1 MNNKGWVKS
10 YRDLFDWEWLSDD
23 AIFRFFILCVLDANI
38 EDGRFMGLTI
48 KRGQFV
54 TSYEQLSIRFKM
66 SKNKI
71 RRCIEQLKKTGEIKV
86 ESTPRFTIITVC
98 NYEKYQSASYPSQIR
113 TVSVTDTQSDTL
125 LDTQLG
131 HNQRNKEI
139 KNSIKERDSISYPNY
154 TEVKAYADERG
165 ASEELALDF
174 FEHYESNGWM
184 VGKNPMKNWKASFN
198 GWMRR
203 HKKDDDPEEKEVTMN
218 VL

>member
-1 MNNKGWVKS
+1 MNDKGWTKKHRTV
-10 YRDLFDWEWLSDD
+10 FDWGWFGDD
-23 AIFRFFILCVLDANI
+23 AVYRFFDCCILDANI
-38 EDGRFMGLTI
+38 EDGEFLGIQIPRGSFATSYRRMSERYLMSPHKI
-48 KRGQFV
+48 KR
-54 TSYEQLSIRFKM
+54 
-66 SKNKI
+66 
-71 RRCIEQLKKTGEIKV
+71 CIKCLKKTGEIKV
-86 ESTPRFTIITVC
+86 KSTKKFTIITVV
-98 NYEKYQSASYPSQIR
+98 NYEKYQGGVFTI
-113 TVSVTDTQSDTL
+113 
-125 LDTQLG
+125 DTQLDT
-131 HNQRNKEI
+131 HLNTQLDINQRNKEI

-203 HKKDDDPEEKEVTMN
+203 HKKNNDPEEKEVTMN